1 MTQTDPFQELKK
13 EVLLEYM
20 RHYPYFQG
28 SWKNFSSQDIQNLIL
43 LIEQHLKE
51 RISEK
56 WIYTHLKP
64 ETNEKLPR
72 KDMLDILSRFVG
84 YSGWDEFRLKDLS
97 AVELK
102 ADRSQIWKKRRLII
116 YAILMLIMVSGLAVY
131 FYPSDQKKHTIELKD
146 EFTKKNLRPED
157 VKIYQIEDNKK
168 IPLEIRDEKVEV
180 TVNKGKST
188 KIVIE
193 SPYYQNKTVE
203 IKQPEQ
209 KQTEVLMKPDDY
221 AMMLKAF
228 MLSDV
233 KDWQTR
239 KQQLD
244 KILADDVEVLLMLR
258 DNLGTEY
265 MNKQEFSGKIVIPTD
280 AVRKM
285 KIVEINNNKDN
296 RINFIR
302 ITQE

>member
-28 SWKNFSSQDIQNLIL
+28 TWKNFSSQDIQNLIL
-43 LIEQHLKE
+43 LVEQNLKE
-51 RISEK
+51 RVSEK

-64 ETNEKLPR
+64 ETNDKLPR

-84 YSGWDEFRLKDLS
+84 YSGWDEFRVKDLS

-102 ADRSQIWKKRRLII
+102 ADRKHTWKKRSIFILVLI
-116 YAILMLIMVSGLAVY
+116 LLLITAGLTVY
-131 FYPSDQKKHTIELKD
+131 FYPTDQKTHTLQLKD
-146 EFTKKNLRPED
+146 EFTKKNLKPED
-157 VKIYQIEDNKK
+157 VKIYQLEDNKK
-168 IPLEIRDEKVEV
+168 IPLEIRDQKVEV

-188 KIVIE
+188 KIIIE
-193 SPYYQNKTVE
+193 SPYYKNQTVE
-203 IKQPEQ
+203 INQPEQ

-228 MLSDV
+228 MLSDI

-244 KILADDVEVLLMLR
+244 KILSDDVEVLLMLH

-265 MNKQEFSGKIVIPTD
+265 LNKQEFSGKLIVPTD

-285 KIVEINNNKDN
+285 KIVEVNNNKDN

-302 ITQE
+302 IIQE

>member
-13 EVLLEYM
+13 EVLLEYT

-28 SWKNFSSQDIQNLIL
+28 TWKNFSSQDIQNLIL
-43 LIEQHLKE
+43 LVEQNLRE
-51 RISEK
+51 RVSEK

-72 KDMLDILSRFVG
+72 KDMLDIMSRFVG
-84 YSGWDEFRLKDLS
+84 YSGWDEFRLKDLTS
-97 AVELK
+97 VELK
-102 ADRSQIWKKRRLII
+102 ADRRQIRKKRGVVILFFTALLII
-116 YAILMLIMVSGLAVY
+116 TGLVIY
-131 FYPSDQKKHTIELKD
+131 FYPTDDKTHTIELKD
-146 EFTKKNLRPED
+146 EFTKQNLKSED
-157 VKIYQIEDNKK
+157 VKVYQLEDNKK
-168 IPLEIRDEKVEV
+168 IPLVIKDEKVEV
-180 TVNKGKST
+180 KVNKGKST

-193 SPYYQNKTVE
+193 SPYYKNKTVE
-203 IKQPEQ
+203 INQPEQ

-265 MNKQEFSGKIVIPTD
+265 LNKQEFSGKLIVPTD

-285 KIVEINNNKDN
+285 KIVEVNNNKDN

-302 ITQE
+302 IIQE